1 MNPEPTALA
10 TVRTRIKVAAQQA
23 GSGPVKLLAVSKTR
37 PASDLRRLA
46 ELGQQHFGEN
56 YIQEALGKQRE
67 LADPE
72 LQWHFIGPLQSNKCR
87 DVAQHFD
94 WLESLDRRK
103 LIEPLSR
110 FRPDSR
116 GPLNVL
122 IEVNI
127 DSEPGKSGCAP
138 EQMPTLAELIAKA
151 PALRLRGLM
160 AIPAPHANLALRQA
174 AFQRMRKLFDQ
185 LGEKYPQL
193 DTLSM
198 GMSDDFEAAIAAG
211 ATEVRIGTRL
221 FGPRN

>member
-1 MNPEPTALA
+1 MNPDHMALA
-10 TVRTRIKVAAQQA
+10 TVHSRIKAAAEQA

-37 PASDLRRLA
+37 PPADLRQLA

-56 YIQEALGKQRE
+56 YVQEALSKQRE
-67 LADPE
+67 LADLD

-110 FRPDSR
+110 FRPNSR

-127 DSEPGKSGCAP
+127 DTESGKSGCAP
-138 EQMPTLAELIAKA
+138 EQIHTLAELITKA
-151 PALRLRGLM
+151 PALHLRGLM
-160 AIPAPHANLALRQA
+160 AIPAPHGNPALRQA
-174 AFQRMRKLFDQ
+174 AFQRMRKLFEQ
-185 LGEKYPQL
+185 LRHGYPQV

-198 GMSDDFEAAIAAG
+198 GMSNDFEAAIAEG
-211 ATEVRIGTRL
+211 ATEVRIGTLL
-221 FGPRN
+221 FGPRH